1 MPEGRTVEAK
11 KVENMNFAQAL
22 LLNCAPDH
30 KTALLTQQGE
40 VTYGRLRSDA
50 QSTAAFLTARGLR
63 PGDRV
68 LLAGESSEFWV
79 QAYLGVALAGGVCV
93 PVAVPADPGFFASVV
108 AATAPS
114 FAFVQAKWLARLQGL
129 AGCKLVVSDARPPR
143 LDEGLELAVISEIAQ
158 DAQTVPHP
166 SEADDLAVIMF
177 TSGSTAVPR
186 GVMVSH
192 GNILANSRDIIAS
205 LDIGPDDRIM
215 AVLPF
220 HYCFG
225 TSLLHT
231 HLLAG
236 ASVVIDNRFLF
247 PEKVLQNMVDSE
259 CTSLAGVPS
268 TYQILLRRSNL
279 KNMQFPALRKLQQAG
294 GKLAQPFIDE
304 LEQTLPDA
312 RLYVMYGQTEATA
325 RLSCIT
331 PEDRHAHPGSI
342 GKGLDSVTLRVLAE
356 DGTPVE
362 PGQVGEIVA
371 TGPNITLGYW
381 RDPEATGRIYG
392 GGQLRGEL
400 HTGDLATVDKDGFII
415 IVDRARDFLKC
426 GGKRVSCRQIE
437 ETLLHFPG
445 MTEVAVVGVPDLV
458 LGEAVCLFAAHPD
471 GATVE
476 ADLIQFC
483 KKELDRT
490 MLPKKIVFLD
500 GLPRNNSGKPDKLAL
515 KATIE
520 RTAGIEEA

>member
-1 MPEGRTVEAK
+1 MAHP
-11 KVENMNFAQAL
+11 
-22 LLNCAPDH
+22 
-30 KTALLTQQGE
+30 
-40 VTYGRLRSDA
+40 
-50 QSTAAFLTARGLR
+50 
-63 PGDRV
+63 
-68 LLAGESSEFWV
+68 AG
-79 QAYLGVALAGGVCV
+79 
-93 PVAVPADPGFFASVV
+93 AD
-108 AATAPS
+108 
-114 FAFVQAKWLARLQGL
+114 
-129 AGCKLVVSDARPPR
+129 
-143 LDEGLELAVISEIAQ
+143 E
-158 DAQTVPHP
+158 
-166 SEADDLAVIMF
+166 LAVIMF
-177 TSGSTAVPR
+177 TSGSTAAPR

-236 ASVVIDNRFLF
+236 ASVVVDNRFLF
-247 PEKVLQNMVDSE
+247 PEKVLQNLVESG

-294 GKLAQPFIDE
+294 GKLGQPFIDE
-304 LEQTLPDA
+304 LEQTLPAA

-342 GKGLDSVTLRVLAE
+342 GKGLASVALRVLAE

-371 TGPNITLGYW
+371 SGPNITLGYW

-392 GGQLRGEL
+392 GDPTRGEQHTREL

-445 MTEVAVVGVPDLV
+445 MTEVAVVGMPDLM

-471 GATVE
+471 GAAVE
-476 ADLIQFC
+476 ADLILFC
-483 KKELDRT
+483 KKELDRAV
-490 MLPKKIVFLD
+490 LPKKIVFLD

-515 KATIE
+515 KATMAH
-520 RTAGIEEA
+520 TPGIEEA